1 MNNLLLSVAIGDISG
16 SLYEHRAHQTKN
28 YNDVV
33 VMHEMGKY
41 TDDTVCTYACAEAL
55 LKHIDIATNL
65 VLRCRQHSNAG
76 FGSRFL
82 EWMEGDDHTPYGS
95 LGNGSA
101 MRCSSAGWIS
111 QTEEQ
116 TVKLATELSAPTHN
130 HPDGIKG
137 AVATALSI
145 YHLKNG
151 KDKDFVRNEILG
163 RYYPDWKYLRYKD
176 FHDEYVFDVTCEGTV
191 PPAIICFLDSS
202 DYIDS
207 IKLAISLGG
216 DADTLAA
223 IVGPI
228 SYAFYKEIPQ
238 LLIETARGL
247 LPQWM
252 LEINDEF
259 DRTVNSS
266 K

>member
-1 MNNLLLSVAIGDISG
+1 M
-16 SLYEHRAHQTKN
+16 
-28 YNDVV
+28 
-33 VMHEMGKY
+33 
-41 TDDTVCTYACAEAL
+41 
-55 LKHIDIATNL
+55 
-65 VLRCRQHSNAG
+65 
-76 FGSRFL
+76 
-82 EWMEGDDHTPYGS
+82 
-95 LGNGSA
+95 
-101 MRCSSAGWIS
+101 
-111 QTEEQ
+111 
-116 TVKLATELSAPTHN
+116 
-130 HPDGIKG
+130 
-137 AVATALSI
+137 
-145 YHLKNG
+145 
-151 KDKDFVRNEILG
+151 RNEILG
-163 RYYPDWKYLRYKD
+163 RYYPDWKNLRYKD

-191 PPAIICFLDSS
+191 PPAIICFLDSR